1 LWYFWAYILCIF
13 FFFRKMSSG
22 NSQCRVRQRTDEGIA
37 TTKARMESRQ
47 VISERNIVR
56 ADIMVAPLDFIA

>member
-1 LWYFWAYILCIF
+1 LHLFMF
-13 FFFRKMSSG
+13 FFFRKMFSG

-47 VISERNIVR
+47 VIPERNIVR
-56 ADIMVAPLDFIA
+56 VDIMVAPLDFNA